1 MLQWSFRRNGVWL
14 SILLLLLIG
23 MTGCGGSQEEPP
35 PGLSSAP
42 SSSAPGATL
51 PQGKEMEASDES
63 RQPGFPSSRGS
74 VLANKELG
82 MVVTGEGATDS
93 NRSLDALEDQI
104 LSFLPELREI
114 YERERAQDPGL
125 MGSLDVNITIE
136 SGGAVS
142 DLRFPTRRVSSEKLI
157 TAVFDRMRAWSF
169 PPANEQ
175 VQLRYTLL
183 FVPPGV
189 DQASIV
195 FWEKHLGTRTVMD
208 QETKSPADVVAAIAP
223 VPPTK
228 PPAKVAPRI
237 ETAGAER
244 EFAVGW
250 YRVTRPTSLYAAPRD
265 ASEVVSRLQP
275 GMRVRVVNLAAGEWL
290 EIHSITNRPPGF
302 LRREDAM
309 PESGEEVGQP

>member
-1 MLQWSFRRNGVWL
+1 MLQWSFRRNGVRL
-14 SILLLLLIG
+14 SILLLLLISL
-23 MTGCGGSQEEPP
+23 TGCGGSQEELP

-42 SSSAPGATL
+42 ASSAPEATL
-51 PQGKEMEASDES
+51 PRGKEMEASDES
-63 RQPGFPSSRGS
+63 RKPAFPSSRGN

-82 MVVTGEGATDS
+82 MAVTGEGATDP
-93 NRSLDALEDQI
+93 NRSLDALEEQI

-136 SGGAVS
+136 SRGAVS

-169 PPANEQ
+169 SPADEQ

-195 FWEKHLGTRTVMD
+195 FWEKHLGIQTVTD
-208 QETKSPADVVAAIAP
+208 HEAKSPPGVVDAMAP
-223 VPPTK
+223 VPAKK
-228 PPAKVAPRI
+228 PPAKAAPRI
-237 ETAGAER
+237 ETAEAGH
-244 EFAVGW
+244 EFVVGW

-275 GMRVRVVNLAAGEWL
+275 GMRVRVVDLAAGEWL

-309 PESGEEVGQP
+309 PESGEEAEQP